1 MTHLMQTSSPNNFD
15 AVRIIAALTVL
26 AVHQHALMG
35 QAEPD
40 IPHVATWGLVAVW
53 TFFVISGYLVSQS
66 WSQDPHLWR
75 FCQRRVLRIWPAL
88 TIVVIICVLLIGP
101 WMTRLPSRGYWSDEA
116 TWGYFR
122 NLWMESRFHLPG
134 VFDKAPGNT
143 SVNGSLWTI
152 PFEVL
157 CYLALA
163 VMGCLG
169 ALRHPICLLAC
180 AIAYGSWYVSL
191 GLPDVSGLIDH
202 GRELGL
208 YFLSGV
214 GLYSLRALWQPR
226 RWTLV
231 AAAWLIG
238 VALWSVQLRHVALA
252 FALPITVLAIGTRSW
267 PVVRRAGRFGD
278 PSYGLYLYAFP
289 IQQLIVYFTYPRWSY
304 GASVALAILLTSIA
318 AYLSWHGLEKQAL
331 RLKPR
336 RR

>member
-1 MTHLMQTSSPNNFD
+1 MQTSSPNNFD

-157 CYLALA
+157 CYAIVALVGLAGILKFRFISIA
-163 VMGCLG
+163 LILIACLWYQLTLGPDLHSDWKVKQEMIAYFFMG
-169 ALRHPICLLAC
+169 ALLFLLRPYWRKRTLIWLTAFVVT
-180 AIAYGSWYVSL
+180 ALIAWNSGFRYL
-191 GLPDVSGLIDH
+191 GLMIGLPFVII
-202 GRELGL
+202 
-208 YFLSGV
+208 YF
-214 GLYSLRALWQPR
+214 
-226 RWTLV
+226 
-231 AAAWLIG
+231 
-238 VALWSVQLRHVALA
+238 
-252 FALPITVLAIGTRSW
+252 GTSSTPFIRSF
-267 PVVRRAGRFGD
+267 GKLGD
-278 PSYGLYLYAFP
+278 PSYGLYLFAFP
-289 IQQLIVYFTYPRWSY
+289 IQQTIIYFFWPKFSFIEILA
-304 GASVALAILLTSIA
+304 ASIITTTVF
-318 AYLSWHGLEKQAL
+318 AYTSWHCIEKTAL
-331 RLKPR
+331 KLKPHKPNV
-336 RR
+336 